1 MSGENTGP
9 ERGTEQTSPPE
20 AAESDNPPEAAANQD
35 VRGPPPQESRLPES
49 RQDVERGDE
58 RRIEV
63 RCVGDAWSVAE
74 DGDQGERSFGS
85 REKAVATARSR
96 ASERR
101 ALLVLYDEDGRIEEE
116 QDYGTMGIPASP
128 ESDVT
133 GPGGTEATHQ
143 AEQRSMH
150 RG

>member
-1 MSGENTGP
+1 MDRDNAP
-9 ERGTEQTSPPE
+9 EDQM
-20 AAESDNPPEAAANQD
+20 NPPKGGA
-35 VRGPPPQESRLPES
+35 
-49 RQDVERGDE
+49 E

-63 RCVGDAWSVAE
+63 HCVDDSWTVAE
-74 DGDQGERSFGS
+74 DGGSDERFFVS

-116 QDYGTMGIPASP
+116 QDYGTMGVRVSP
-128 ESDVT
+128 ESGVT